1 MTEEK
6 IMSALAEK
14 PLTLNTILKRL
25 SSSGSSEELQVL
37 LMRMRDA
44 GKLKFDI
51 QTGRWRVNPGHKSWR
66 SDATAVDLL
75 PAAQLNEPQLLAPVD
90 LGT

>member
-1 MTEEK
+1 MVQTSGDMTEEK

-51 QTGRWRVNPGHKSWR
+51 QTGRWRVNLGHKS
-66 SDATAVDLL
+66 
-75 PAAQLNEPQLLAPVD
+75 
-90 LGT
+90 